1 MRKSTRFIRTPIAAA
16 TSVLAVL
23 LGTGLTA
30 QAGVGFGESQDFSGN
45 PVSNIRSHFAHS
57 PRGDRES
64 ANPTAADEAA
74 RLFGA
79 GKLMGASAVDTG
91 RALRKFVDP
100 LPLPGQPQTMA
111 DGTVRYLPVAAPTK
125 WINPQTGQPTGDDYF
140 EVAVIE
146 YKQKLHSDLK
156 NPTTIRGYVQLS
168 TAAVPGKQVPLF
180 YPDGVTPILVQETD
194 ARGFLV
200 FNTDG
205 SRKMVQA
212 RAVDDPHF
220 LGPVIQARQG
230 VPTRL
235 KFINLLPFGRAELG
249 APDADGK
256 PVVTARNGDIFL
268 PLDKS
273 IAGSGLGPDG
283 FTEYTQNRANIH
295 LHGGDTPWI
304 SDGTPHQWIAPA
316 EEANAANGRGLAAQ
330 SIDPEFLPSFLR
342 GPGAINV
349 PDMPDPGPG
358 AMTYYFP
365 NGQSG
370 RMLWYHDHSIGM
382 TRLNVYAGMAS
393 AYLLGD
399 AVQDALISGGSATV
413 NGKSATFQAVLPPA
427 ADTIPLV
434 MQDRTFVPADV
445 ALQDARWNT
454 SAWGAESDSWFPHVY
469 ETVQDPNQ
477 LNGFNAVGRWHWG
490 PWFWPVFPA
499 LYDLPSGE
507 YGDVTVTPE
516 AWMDTAMVNGVAYPT
531 LDVDPKTYR
540 FQILN
545 ASNDRSMSFN
555 LFVADDAQPFTDPVT
570 GDVRLTEVKMVDA
583 VIPADLCSGDQT
595 RAVQPD
601 GSICTPATWPTDGR
615 AGGVPSPAS
624 QGPTLYQIG
633 SEGGLL
639 PQVAVIDPVP
649 VNYNYDRGRIT
660 VLNVQTPALLLGN
673 AERADVVV
681 DFSQYAGKTLIVYS
695 DSPAPMPAGDP
706 RNDYFTNVGDQST
719 EGGAENTKPGY
730 GPNTRTFMRIKVR
743 AAAPAPAL
751 DVAALKA
758 EIPKAYALSQETPVV
773 GQKEYNT
780 AFGTS
785 WTDSGAYADIY
796 AGSLKQP
803 LFKYTPGTPNGG
815 GFNSVKVTQIGSGY
829 VSAPTVTFADSTVGN
844 EVGAK
849 AQATLKMSAITVTDP
864 GAGYVSAPI
873 VSIVAQS
880 GGGSGAVAEARLAI
894 DKITITNGG
903 AGYTSAPAV
912 RFSVPPTGGVQASG
926 TAIVT
931 NGRVTGVTLDNP
943 GSGYVG
949 APTVS
954 FQGGGATTTARAT
967 ATGKISDVKLL
978 SLDPMNPIVYNA
990 DGSIASL
997 GAAGGGGYTDMS
1009 QVLINFNGGVA
1020 PAGGRAAIASASGS
1034 LFDVTMV
1041 NHGVNYTANTTIAFS
1056 GGGGSGAAAQVDTLN
1071 GGTATGSNLVKT
1083 KAIHELFEPT
1093 FGRMNAILAV
1103 EIPFTSALTQT
1114 TIPLAMIDAPTER
1127 FADGETQIWK
1137 ITHNGVDTHP
1147 VHFHLLNVQLINRV
1161 GWDGWIDPPA
1171 PNELGWK
1178 ETIRMNPLEDVIV
1191 AVRAKRPPL
1200 PGFGVPNSIRPMDPS
1215 QPIGSPYG
1223 FTQIDPNTG
1232 TPLSVVNEVMNYGW
1246 EYVWHC
1252 HILGHEEN
1260 DFMRPIVFD
1269 ANEAVPTAP
1278 GALTASANGSGSG
1291 VLLGWS
1297 DTSATEYQFRVLR
1310 ATGAAGTV
1318 FTPIGT
1324 ALANG
1329 GSYLD
1334 NTAQPGTSYRYQVV
1348 AVGANGEAAS
1358 GIADITTPTGAPVVP
1373 AAVQATQLSADSVR
1387 LQWLD
1392 QSTDEAGFAVEV
1404 SVNGGAFAALTTVGS
1419 SAANVTAT
1427 GITVTFDNAGAAVGS
1442 TYTYRVAAVNASG
1455 AASAYVNSNTV
1466 TVMGPPAAPNT
1477 LTAIVNS
1484 KTQVALNWIDGSTDE
1499 SQFVIEASVNGG
1511 AFAAVSTLATPS
1523 AGASGGAVTTNVAVV
1538 NGNTYVFRVAA
1549 SNTWG
1554 SSTYATSASVP
1565 VMIAPNAPT
1574 AQTVSV
1580 AGAAVTLNWLDNA
1593 TDETSFV
1600 VEGSLNGGAYATVAT
1615 VTRTAAQ
1622 ATDSATPVST
1632 SVTAAAGTW
1641 TYRVRA
1647 IGAGGASANSD
1658 WANSVTVTATG
1669 PAAPTTL
1676 TAVLQSSTRVRLSW
1690 VDASTNETSF
1700 LIQQSVNGGAFTQIG
1715 TVNRSAAQG
1724 AASGGVLSSQPTVAA
1739 GNTYVFRVIARNAS
1753 GSSAPADVT
1762 ITVAVAPAANLAVA
1776 AVSATSA
1783 RLSWTDGGPLET
1795 GYRVERSTDGVNWTV
1810 LSTTAANATG
1820 YTATGLTTGTT
1831 YQFRVTAVRTSGG
1844 VTTTATP
1851 VEVSYT
1857 VVAPPV
1863 PTAPSALAV
1872 NATAQRSVTLGWVDN
1887 ANNETSYRVE
1897 ACLGTCTDA
1906 STWVLAATS
1915 TASATQQTGTGARTL
1930 TVSRISANGNNRLAA
1945 ATTYSFRVV
1954 AVGASGNSGVSN
1966 IVTATTLP

>member
-57 PRGDRES
+57 PRGDRDS
-64 ANPTAADEAA
+64 QNPVSADEAN
-74 RLFGA
+74 RLFNA
-79 GKLMGASAVDTG
+79 GKLTGTSALDTG
-91 RALRKFVDP
+91 RALRKFIDP
-100 LPLPGQPQTMA
+100 LPLPGRPQTMA
-111 DGTVRYLPVAAPTK
+111 DGSVRYLPVAAPAK
-125 WINPQTGQPTGDDYF
+125 WVNPQTGQLTGDDYF

-180 YPDGVTPILVQETD
+180 YPDGTTPILVQATD

-200 FNTDG
+200 FNADG
-205 SRKMVQA
+205 SRQMVQA

-235 KFINLLPFGRAELG
+235 KFINLLPAGRAELG
-249 APDADGK
+249 SPDADGK

-268 PLDKS
+268 PMDKS
-273 IAGSGLGPDG
+273 IAGAGLGPDG

-304 SDGTPHQWIAPA
+304 SDGTPHQWIAPG
-316 EEANAANGRGLAAQ
+316 EESNAANAKALAAQ
-330 SIDPEFLPSFLR
+330 GIDAEFLPSFLR
-342 GPGAINV
+342 GPSAINV

-434 MQDRTFVPADV
+434 MQDRTFVPADI

-454 SAWGAESDSWFPHVY
+454 SAWGAEGDSWFPHVY

-499 LYDLPSGE
+499 LYDLPTGE

-570 GDVRLTEVKMVDA
+570 GEVRLTEVKMVDA
-583 VIPADLCSGDQT
+583 VLPADLCGGAQT

-601 GSICTPATWPTDGR
+601 GSVCTPATWPTDGR
-615 AGGVPSPAS
+615 SGGVPSPAA

-695 DSPAPMPAGDP
+695 DTPAPMPAGDP
-706 RNDYFTNVGDQST
+706 RNDYFTGVGDQST

-743 AAAPAPAL
+743 AVAPAPAL
-751 DVAALKA
+751 NVAALQT
-758 EIPKAYALSQETPVV
+758 EIPKAYALAQETPVV

-785 WTDSGAYADIY
+785 WTDTGAYADIY

-815 GFNSVKVTQIGSGY
+815 GFNSVKVTQIGAGY
-829 VSAPTVTFADSTVGN
+829 VTAPTVTFADSTVGN

-864 GAGYVSAPI
+864 GAGYVSAPLVTI
-873 VSIVAQS
+873 IAQG

-903 AGYTSAPAV
+903 AGYTSVPTV
-912 RFSVPPTGGVQASG
+912 RFSVPPTGGVQATG

-954 FQGGGATTTARAT
+954 FQGGGATTTARAS
-967 ATGKISDVKLL
+967 ATGKVSDVKLL
-978 SLDPMNPIVYNA
+978 SLDPANPIVYNA

-1009 QVLINFNGGVA
+1009 QVLIVFNGNAA
-1020 PAGGRAAIASASGS
+1020 PAGGRAAIASPTGS

-1041 NHGVNYTANTTIAFS
+1041 NHGLNYTGNTTVAFS
-1056 GGGGSGAAAQVDTLN
+1056 GGSGSGAVAQVDTLN

-1178 ETIRMNPLEDVIV
+1178 ETVRMNPLEDVIV

-1269 ANEAVPTAP
+1269 ANEAVPLAP
-1278 GALTASANGSGSG
+1278 LRLAASSGALGRG
-1291 VLLGWS
+1291 VQLGWT
-1297 DTSATEYQFRVLR
+1297 DNSATEYQFRVMR
-1310 ATGAAGTV
+1310 ANGGSSV

-1324 ALANG
+1324 SLANG
-1329 GSYLD
+1329 GSYFD
-1334 NTAQPGTSYRYQVV
+1334 NTTQPLTAYRYQVV

-1358 GIADITTPTGAPVVP
+1358 GIIDFTTPNFAPNMP
-1373 AAVQATQLSADSVR
+1373 TAVQATQLSANSVR
-1387 LQWLD
+1387 LQWVD
-1392 QSTDEAGFAVEV
+1392 QSNDEVGFKVEV
-1404 SVNGGAFAALTTVGS
+1404 SVDGGAFTAVTTVARSG
-1419 SAANVTAT
+1419 ANSTNT
-1427 GITVTFDNAGAAVGS
+1427 GITVTLDNPGATVGT
-1442 TYTYRVAAVNASG
+1442 TYTYRVAAVNSAGAS
-1455 AASAYVNSNTV
+1455 SEFVNSNALI
-1466 TVMGPPAAPNT
+1466 VMGPPAAPNT
-1477 LTAIVNS
+1477 LTGVVLS
-1484 KTQVALNWIDGSTDE
+1484 KTQVALNWLDGSTDE
-1499 SQFVIEASVNGG
+1499 TQFVIQASVNGG

-1549 SNTWG
+1549 ANAWG
-1554 SSTYATSASVP
+1554 NSTYTTSAAVP

-1574 AQTVSV
+1574 AQTASV
-1580 AGAAVTLNWLDNA
+1580 AGSAVTLNWMDNS

-1600 VEGSLNGGAYATVAT
+1600 IEGSLNGGAFATVAT
-1615 VTRTAAQ
+1615 ATRTPAQ
-1622 ATDSATPVST
+1622 SSDSTTPVSI
-1632 SVTAAAGTW
+1632 SVNAASGTW

-1647 IGAGGASANSD
+1647 IGAGGASANSA
-1658 WANSVTVTATG
+1658 WAGSVTVS
-1669 PAAPTTL
+1669 APTMTAPNFF
-1676 TAVLQSSTRVRLSW
+1676 TAVLQASNTVVRLGW
-1690 VDASTNETSF
+1690 DDRSTNETGFQVES
-1700 LIQQSVNGGAFTQIG
+1700 SVNGAPFTLVT
-1715 TVNRSAAQG
+1715 TVARTGRDVGRTNLPVTYNA
-1724 AASGGVLSSQPTVAA
+1724 TVAA
-1739 GNTYVFRVIARNAS
+1739 GNTYVFRVR
-1753 GSSAPADVT
+1753 
-1762 ITVAVAPAANLAVA
+1762 
-1776 AVSATSA
+1776 
-1783 RLSWTDGGPLET
+1783 
-1795 GYRVERSTDGVNWTV
+1795 
-1810 LSTTAANATG
+1810 
-1820 YTATGLTTGTT
+1820 
-1831 YQFRVTAVRTSGG
+1831 
-1844 VTTTATP
+1844 
-1851 VEVSYT
+1851 
-1857 VVAPPV
+1857 
-1863 PTAPSALAV
+1863 AV
-1872 NATAQRSVTLGWVDN
+1872 NATASS
-1887 ANNETSYRVE
+1887 AYVE
-1897 ACLGTCTDA
+1897 AAPITVAAIVAPVAPTGVTATSAIAGTRRTVTVRWTDA
-1906 STWVLAATS
+1906 STNETGFTVQRCNGVCTAASNWT
-1915 TASATQQTGTGARTL
+1915 TVGTVAAVAGAPNARTFSNTRL
-1930 TVSRISANGNNRLAA
+1930 NRN
-1945 ATTYSFRVV
+1945 TTYSYRVI
-1954 AVGASGNSGVSN
+1954 ATGNGGMTGTSAIVS
-1966 IVTATTLP
+1966 VTTQP